1 MVVPKANKMRGG
13 QGMMIQKKDRFENR
27 SGKVYEIAGKWD
39 RDFILAPIE
48 EADDEC
54 LIYTP
59 GEMEEFLET
68 GYFKRIG
75 GSK

>member
-1 MVVPKANKMRGG
+1 
-13 QGMMIQKKDRFENR
+13 MMIQKKDRFENK

-54 LIYTP
+54 LIYTL
-59 GEMEEFLET
+59 GEMEEFMET
-68 GYFKRIG
+68 GYFKRVG
-75 GSK
+75 GRKR

>member
-1 MVVPKANKMRGG
+1 
-13 QGMMIQKKDRFENR
+13 MMIQKKDRFESR

-39 RDFILAPIE
+39 RDFILTPIE

-68 GYFKRIG
+68 GYLKRMG

>member
-1 MVVPKANKMRGG
+1 
-13 QGMMIQKKDRFENR
+13 MMIQKKDRFENR

-59 GEMEEFLET
+59 GEMDEFLGT
-68 GYFKRIG
+68 GHFKKVG
-75 GSK
+75 GRK

>member
-1 MVVPKANKMRGG
+1 
-13 QGMMIQKKDRFENR
+13 MMIQKKERFENR

-48 EADDEC
+48 EIDDEC

-68 GYFKRIG
+68 GYFKRVG
-75 GSK
+75 GRK

>member
-1 MVVPKANKMRGG
+1 
-13 QGMMIQKKDRFENR
+13 MMIQKKDRFESR

-54 LIYTP
+54 LIYTH

-68 GYFKRIG
+68 GDFKRLG
-75 GSK
+75 GIK

>member
-1 MVVPKANKMRGG
+1 MV
-13 QGMMIQKKDRFENR
+13 IQKKDRFENR

-39 RDFILAPIE
+39 WDFILAPIE
-48 EADDEC
+48 ENDEEC

-68 GYFKRIG
+68 GHFKRVG
-75 GSK
+75 GIK